1 MSLKPLFVAVTA
13 GLALTAC
20 SSNPTTE
27 STDAAPTTQSGSL
40 TIDVIGRHTSGIFD
54 ESAAEIVAY
63 HEYSGFAYLTNG
75 ATGEITA
82 VSLNRLPNEAAAD
95 PIRLN
100 NLGERRGDVPDQVW
114 VADPYTGHKKVVI
127 GGANSLAV
135 HGNMLAIAVENDN
148 KVDRGAVLFYQLN
161 AKGDTTFIKAVQA
174 GALPDM
180 VTFSPSGRFALVA
193 NEGEPSDDYMI
204 DPEGSVTVIPINL
217 GEPADL
223 GIQLN
228 FNAFDDNH
236 HPDIITGNNPDPG
249 YTRLSQDLEP
259 EYITVSDDSRTAY
272 VSLQENNALA
282 RISLTGEPRVTG
294 LFPLGFK
301 DHSLAGNA
309 LDANKDDEVANLHT
323 HEKLF
328 GTYHP
333 DSIAAYRVNGE
344 DYIITANEGDAR
356 EYFFDVDSEAD
367 CTGPLPNGI
376 YDYDEDDGC
385 LAYTDETE
393 IGDVELDSSAHSL
406 SAIGDL
412 KMLSVR
418 GDTDGDGD
426 YDEVYAFGARS
437 FAIFDSIGQQVYD
450 SGDLLERITAEA
462 HPDFFNTTD
471 NELAIDDRSDNKGP
485 EPEALTLGRLG
496 DRTLAF
502 VGLERMGGFIVA
514 DVTDPMNVQYLDYVN
529 NRNFNAVEATEDGEV
544 TEATL
549 ADAGDLAPEGMR
561 FVPLEASP
569 IGEALLIVANE
580 VSGTT
585 TVYRIRE

>member
-1 MSLKPLFVAVTA
+1 MSLKPLSVAVVA

-20 SSNPTTE
+20 SSNPTTSE
-27 STDAAPTTQSGSL
+27 PSAQAGSL
-40 TIDVIGRHTSGIFD
+40 SIDIIGRHTSGIFD

-82 VSLNRLPNEAAAD
+82 VDLNRLPAEAAAD
-95 PIRLN
+95 PLRLN
-100 NLGERRGDVPDQVW
+100 NLGERRGEVPEQVW
-114 VADPYTGHKKVVI
+114 VADPYTDHKQIVI

-135 HGNMLAIAVENDN
+135 HGNLLAIAVENDN
-148 KVDRGAVLFYQLN
+148 KVDSGAVLFYRLN
-161 AKGDTTFIKAVQA
+161 NQGDTRFIKAVQA

-180 VTFSPSGRFALVA
+180 VTFAPNGRFALVA

-204 DPEGSVTVIPINL
+204 DPEGSVTVIPISL

-228 FNAFDDNH
+228 FNAFDDNY
-236 HPDIITGNNPDPG
+236 HPDIIAGNNPDPS

-259 EYITVSDDSRTAY
+259 EYITVSEDSRTAY

-282 RISLTGEPRVTG
+282 RISLGDSPRIAG

-301 DHSLAGNA
+301 DHSLADNA
-309 LDANKDDEVANLHT
+309 LDANKDDEVANLQT
-323 HEKLF
+323 HDHLF
-328 GTYHP
+328 GTYQP
-333 DSIAAYRVNGE
+333 DTIATYRVNGE
-344 DYIITANEGDAR
+344 DYILTANEGDAR

-367 CTGPLPNGI
+367 CTGPLPNGL

-385 LAYTDETE
+385 LAYTDESE
-393 IGDVELDSSAHSL
+393 IGDVELDSRAQAL
-406 SAIGDL
+406 STIGDL
-412 KMLSVR
+412 KISPLH

-437 FAIFDSIGQQVYD
+437 FSIFDSIGQQVYD

-485 EPEALTLGRLG
+485 EPEALTVGRLG

-514 DVTDPMNVQYLDYVN
+514 DVTNPMNVQYLDYIN
-529 NRNFNAVEATEDGEV
+529 NRNFDATMATEDGDV

-549 ADAGDLAPEGMR
+549 TDAGDLAPEGMQFIPADR
-561 FVPLEASP
+561 SP
-569 IGEALLIVANE
+569 NGEALLVVANE